1 MNDAEL
7 VSRIEELEATKLRM
21 ADRNRK
27 EVGEEEGEILAVGY
41 VHVVKGLTLDDV
53 TYNGRID
60 PSVVEGI
67 D

>member
-21 ADRNRK
+21 ADRKRK
-27 EVGEEEGEILAVGY
+27 EVGEEEGEILTVGY

-60 PSVVEGI
+60 PSVVKGI